1 MIIIGAKGHAKE
13 IYDILNIEN
22 YPSIFFFDDVTN
34 DIFVGAKAELE
45 KNIWMVAAEL
55 GQEPGL

>member
-1 MIIIGAKGHAKE
+1 MLPMLKATMPNLTIS
-13 IYDILNIEN
+13 L
-22 YPSIFFFDDVTN
+22 
-34 DIFVGAKAELE
+34 VGAKAELE

>member
-1 MIIIGAKGHAKE
+1 MAFTKKLWMLPMHEG
-13 IYDILNIEN
+13 
-22 YPSIFFFDDVTN
+22 DDVTN